1 MLDTTPVLIGAGQ
14 FTYRGP
20 PAEAPGPL
28 QLINNVARAAARDA
42 GLAQTA
48 LAELDAIGVVGF
60 TIDAEGALSRL
71 QVPRMANP
79 PASLARALGAAPRWA
94 VYTHMGGNSPQQLIN
109 LTCERIAAGEN
120 DFALLAGAEFLGS
133 LMRRL
138 AQNFP
143 LDGYGDGYGDA
154 AGPAPERVGDSRA
167 GTTPNE
173 AAHGLGLP
181 VNAYPL
187 FENALRARDGRS
199 LADHQRRL
207 GALFAP
213 FTQTAAEHPYAWFRK
228 ARSAEELVEVTSDN
242 RMVGYPYP
250 KYLNAIMQV
259 DQAAGVLIASAAKAR
274 ELGVPQDR
282 WVFLHGCAD
291 AADLWFPLERQ
302 NYHSS
307 PAMRLTGARAL
318 EMAGISLADLDF
330 IDLYSCFPS
339 AVQIGAEE
347 LGLDIDDPRGLTV
360 TGGLPYFG
368 GPGNNYAM
376 HSVATMMKRLR
387 ARPGSWGLAT
397 ANGWYLTKQ
406 STGVYS
412 TTPPRAP
419 FSRQDPRVI
428 QSRIDA
434 LDHPA
439 IVDRPQGA
447 AVIETYTVAHTRTGY
462 RMGIV
467 IGRDTEN
474 RRFVA
479 NTPGDEA
486 TLRAMEASEQIGR
499 AGHVGLA
506 PDGEHNL
513 FIPEAGR

>member
-1 MLDTTPVLIGAGQ
+1 MLDTTPVLIGQGQ
-14 FTYRGP
+14 FTYRGAP
-20 PAEAPGPL
+20 GEAPTPL
-28 QLINNVARAAARDA
+28 ELIQTAALAAAKDA
-42 GLAQTA
+42 GLSPAA
-48 LAELDAIGVVGF
+48 LAGLDGIAVVGF

-71 QVPRMANP
+71 PVPRMVSP
-79 PASLARALGAAPRWA
+79 PASLAKALGADPRWS
-94 VYTHMGGNSPQQLIN
+94 VYTQMGGNSPQQLIN
-109 LTCERIAAGEN
+109 LTCERIAAGET
-120 DFALLAGAEFLGS
+120 DFALAVGAEFLGS

-138 AQNFP
+138 AQNLP
-143 LDGYGDGYGDA
+143 LDGFGEET
-154 AGPAPERVGDSRA
+154 GPPPVRVGEARA
-167 GTTPNE
+167 GTTPME
-173 AAHGLGLP
+173 ATHGLGLP

-187 FENALRARDGRS
+187 FENALRARDRRS

-207 GALFAP
+207 GALFSP
-213 FTQTAAEHPYAWFRK
+213 FTAVAADNPYAWFPK
-228 ARSAEELVEVTSDN
+228 FRSPEELVEVTDAN

-259 DQAAGVLIASAAKAR
+259 DQAAGVLIASVKKAR
-274 ELGVPQDR
+274 ELGVPEDR

-318 EMAGISLADLDF
+318 QMAGIGVADLDF

-347 LGLDIDDPRGLTV
+347 LGLDLDDPRGLTV

-376 HSVATMMKRLR
+376 HSVATMMERLR

-412 TTPPRAP
+412 TTPPKAP
-419 FSRQDPRVI
+419 FERQDPKII
-428 QSRIDA
+428 QREIDA

-439 IVDRPQGA
+439 IIDRPRGPA
-447 AVIETYTVAHTRTGY
+447 TVETYTVVHGRTGY

-467 IGRDTEN
+467 IGRDGEN

-479 NTPGDEA
+479 NTPSDAA
-486 TLRAMEASEQIGR
+486 TLGAMEAAEQIGR
-499 AGHVGLA
+499 PGHVSLA

-513 FIPEAGR
+513 FTPG

>member
-14 FTYRGP
+14 YTWRGEAGAA
-20 PAEAPGPL
+20 PAPL
-28 QLINNVARAAARDA
+28 KVVEIAALAAAADA
-42 GLAQTA
+42 GLSGAA
-48 LAELDAIGVVGF
+48 LAGLDAVAVVGF

-71 QVPRMANP
+71 KVPRLANP
-79 PASLARALGAAPRWA
+79 PASVAKALGAKPRWS
-94 VYTHMGGNSPQQLIN
+94 VYTHMGGNSPQHLIN
-109 LTCERIAAGEN
+109 LICERIAVGET
-120 DFALLAGAEFLGS
+120 DLALAVGAEFLGS
-133 LMRRL
+133 LMSRL
-138 AQNFP
+138 AKGLP
-143 LDGYGDGYGDA
+143 LDGYGDDEVGPPERIGDA
-154 AGPAPERVGDSRA
+154 RA
-167 GTTPNE
+167 GTTTRE

-181 VNAYPL
+181 VNTYPL

-213 FTQTAAEHPYAWFRK
+213 FTKVAAANPHAWFRR
-228 ARSAEELVEVTSDN
+228 ARSPEELVEVTADN
-242 RMVGYPYP
+242 RMIGFPYP
-250 KYLNAIMQV
+250 KYLNAIMRV
-259 DQAAGVLIASAAKAR
+259 DQSAGVLIASVAKAR
-274 ELGVPQDR
+274 ELGVPEDR
-282 WVFLHGCAD
+282 WIYLHGCAD
-291 AADLWFPLERQ
+291 AADLWYPLERQ

-307 PAMRLTGARAL
+307 PSMRLTGARAL
-318 EMAGISLADLDF
+318 EMAGIGVGDLDF

-347 LGLDIDDPRGLTV
+347 LGLALDDPRGLTV

-376 HSVATMMKRLR
+376 HSVATMMDRLR

-406 STGVYS
+406 SVGVYS
-412 TTPPRAP
+412 TVPPKAP
-419 FSRQDPRVI
+419 FTRQDPGVI
-428 QSRIDA
+428 QRQIDA

-447 AVIETYTVAHTRTGY
+447 ATVETYTVVHAREGY

-467 IGRDTEN
+467 IGRDGQG

-479 NTPGDEA
+479 NTPADEA

-499 AGHVGLA
+499 AGHVSVA
-506 PDGEHNL
+506 QDGEHNL
-513 FIPEAGR
+513 FVPA

>member
-1 MLDTTPVLIGAGQ
+1 MLDTTPVLIGQGQ
-14 FTYRGP
+14 FTYRGA
-20 PAEAPGPL
+20 PAEAPTPL
-28 QLINNVARAAARDA
+28 ELIQTAALAAAKDA
-42 GLAQTA
+42 GLSPAS
-48 LAELDAIGVVGF
+48 LAELDGVAVVGF

-71 QVPRMANP
+71 PVPRMVSP
-79 PASLARALGAAPRWA
+79 PASLAKALGADPRWS
-94 VYTHMGGNSPQQLIN
+94 VYTHMGGNSPRQLIN
-109 LTCERIAAGEN
+109 LTCERIAAGET
-120 DFALLAGAEFLGS
+120 DFALAVGAEFLGS

-138 AQNFP
+138 AQNLP
-143 LDGYGDGYGDA
+143 LDGFGDET
-154 AGPAPERVGDSRA
+154 GPPPVRVGEARA
-167 GTTPNE
+167 GTTPIE

-187 FENALRARDGRS
+187 FENALRARDRRS

-207 GALFAP
+207 GALFSP
-213 FTQTAAEHPYAWFRK
+213 FTAVAADNPFAWFPRY
-228 ARSAEELVEVTSDN
+228 RSPEELVEVTDAN

-259 DQAAGVLIASAAKAR
+259 DQAAGVLIASVKKAR
-274 ELGVPQDR
+274 ELGVPEDR

-318 EMAGISLADLDF
+318 EMAGIGMADLDF
-330 IDLYSCFPS
+330 IDLSSCFPS

-376 HSVATMMKRLR
+376 HSVATMMERLR

-439 IVDRPQGA
+439 SGDRPQGA
-447 AVIETYTVAHTRTGY
+447 AVIETYTVA
-462 RMGIV
+462 
-467 IGRDTEN
+467 
-474 RRFVA
+474 
-479 NTPGDEA
+479 
-486 TLRAMEASEQIGR
+486 
-499 AGHVGLA
+499 
-506 PDGEHNL
+506 
-513 FIPEAGR
+513 